1 MPLPVVFI
9 LSSNYSGSHLLASAL
24 GAHSACADV
33 GEVANLRKF
42 RARSE
47 RPLSGTRGRFV
58 TSPLFDGLPELPEG
72 RWLGEIHERL
82 AASGRPAAV
91 LVDNSKRI
99 EWVKQAIS
107 SGTIEPRLVHL
118 IRDPRALARR
128 WRDTFRAQ
136 GASRRIRWREAKRS
150 PRRAVKILSAPE
162 TGVYGWRWLR
172 ENARIA
178 SFVAGSGAV
187 HARIT
192 YESLCSEPESALR
205 ELMAALGLGF
215 EGAQLQYGASEAHGT
230 TKPEWSHANAASQWA
245 KDERWL
251 LELDNAEQDAV
262 MAVTPLTEFLASIG
276 YRFGPLG
283 LEQIQ

>member
-42 RARSE
+42 LARSE
-47 RPLSGTRGRFV
+47 RPLSGTRGRFA

-72 RWLGEIHERL
+72 RWLCEIHERL
-82 AASGRPAAV
+82 AVSGRPAAV

-99 EWVKQAIS
+99 EWVEQAIA
-107 SGTIEPRLVHL
+107 GGAIEPRLVHL

-178 SFVAGSGAV
+178 SFVASCGAV
-187 HARIT
+187 HARVA
-192 YESLCSEPESALR
+192 YESLSSGPELALR
-205 ELMAALGLGF
+205 DLMAALGLGF
-215 EGAQLQYGASEAHGT
+215 ERAQLRYGASEAHGT
-230 TKPEWSHANAASQWA
+230 TKPDWSQANAASQWA
-245 KDERWL
+245 TDERWL
-251 LELDNAEQDAV
+251 LELDDAEQDAV
-262 MAVTPLTEFLASIG
+262 MAVTPLTEFLSSIG
-276 YRFGPLG
+276 YRFGARG
-283 LEQIQ
+283 LERIQ